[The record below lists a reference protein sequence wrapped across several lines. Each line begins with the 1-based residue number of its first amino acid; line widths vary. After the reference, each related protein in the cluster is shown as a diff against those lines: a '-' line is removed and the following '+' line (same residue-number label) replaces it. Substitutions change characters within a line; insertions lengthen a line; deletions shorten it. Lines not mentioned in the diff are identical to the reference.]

1 MKPIAEVIAENLVS
15 LRKKHKLTQNDL
27 AEKLKY
33 SDNTISRWEH
43 AEITPSVETL
53 EKIAEIY
60 NVPIESLLKENVSDV
75 IESQEKTKLITRI
88 CTAILLVMTAWFV
101 ITTFHVS
108 IKMIFKTNLW
118 TLYIWAVPI
127 SCLIL
132 FPFNSNKI
140 YRFVILTVLIWTILL
155 ACFIEFYTY
164 QLWLIFLC
172 GIPVQLS
179 LVIWAFIKPKKN
191 KGNTF
196 YENL

>member
-1 MKPIAEVIAENLVS
+1 MKTIAEVIAENLVA
-15 LRKKHKLTQNDL
+15 LRKKHGFTQNDL
-27 AEKLKY
+27 AEKLTY

-60 NVPIESLLKENVSDV
+60 NVPIESLLKENVTEV
-75 IESQEKTKLITRI
+75 IASQEKTKLIARI
-88 CTAILLVMTAWFV
+88 STAILLVMTAWFV
-101 ITTFHVS
+101 ITTVHVS
-108 IKMIFKTNLW
+108 VNVMFKTNLW
-118 TLYIWAVPI
+118 TLYIWAIPI

-132 FPFNSNKI
+132 LPFNSNKV
-140 YRFVILTVLIWTILL
+140 YRFVILTILIWTILL

-179 LVIWAFIKPKKN
+179 LVIWAFIKPKKS
-191 KGNTF
+191 KGNDF

>member
-1 MKPIAEVIAENLVS
+1 MKTIAEVIAENLVA
-15 LRKKHKLTQNDL
+15 LRKKHGFTQNDL
-27 AEKLKY
+27 AEKLTY

-60 NVPIESLLKENVSDV
+60 NVPIESLLKENVTEV
-75 IESQEKTKLITRI
+75 IASQEKTKLIARI

-101 ITTFHVS
+101 ITTVHVS
-108 IKMIFKTNLW
+108 ANMMFKTNLW

-132 FPFNSNKI
+132 FPFNSNKV
-140 YRFVILTVLIWTILL
+140 YRFVILTILIWTILL

-179 LVIWAFIKPKKN
+179 LVIWAFIKPKKS
-191 KGNTF
+191 KGNDF

>member
-1 MKPIAEVIAENLVS
+1 MKTIAEVIAENLTA
-15 LRKKHKLTQNDL
+15 LRKKHGFTQNEL

-60 NVPIESLLKENVSDV
+60 NVPIESLLKENVTRV
-75 IESQEKTKLITRI
+75 IDSQEKTKIITRI
-88 CTAILLVMTAWFV
+88 STAILLVMTAWFV

-108 IKMIFKTNLW
+108 IKMIFNKNLW
-118 TLYIWAVPI
+118 TLYIWAIPI

-132 FPFNSNKI
+132 FLFNSNKI
-140 YRFVILTVLIWTILL
+140 YRFVCLTVLIWTILL

-179 LVIWAFIKPKKN
+179 LVIWAFIKPRKS
-191 KGNTF
+191 KGNDF

>member
-1 MKPIAEVIAENLVS
+1 MKQISEIIAENLIS
-15 LRKKHKLTQNDL
+15 LRKKHGLTQNDL

-60 NVPIESLLKENVSDV
+60 GVPIESLLKENVSEI
-75 IESQEKTKLITRI
+75 IESQERTKLVARI

-101 ITTFHVS
+101 VTTFHVS
-108 IKMIFKTNLW
+108 IKMMFGTNLW
-118 TLYIWAVPI
+118 TLYIWAIPI

-132 FPFNSNKI
+132 LPFNNNKI
-140 YRFVILTVLIWTILL
+140 YQFVILTILIWTILL

-172 GIPVQLS
+172 GVPVQLS
-179 LVIWAFIKPKKN
+179 LVIFAFIKPKKN
-191 KGNTF
+191 KSNNL

>member
-1 MKPIAEVIAENLVS
+1 MKTIAEIIADNLVS
-15 LRKKHKLTQNDL
+15 LRKKNNLTQNDL

-60 NVPIESLLKENVSDV
+60 NVPIESLSKENVTNV
-75 IESQEKTKLITRI
+75 IDSQEKTKLAARI

-108 IKMIFKTNLW
+108 IKMIFGSNLW

-132 FPFNSNKI
+132 FLFNNNKI
-140 YRFVILTVLIWTILL
+140 YRFVCLTVLIWTTLL

-179 LVIWAFIKPKKN
+179 LVIWAFIKPKKS